1 MKAAVSIAVFA
12 AALQAQTSIPR
23 APKKGSQQQQDDVS
37 YSSRQ
42 VNQSGI
48 IGDIQEDSVSIELT
62 DSRILLFKIS
72 PATKFTDGL
81 TREKLVPGDKVRI
94 QGTQDAE
101 AFLTATII
109 TRIEGAP
116 AHPQSANT
124 VVKKPAVVD
133 PDDEGPPVLKRGKP
147 VLRKSSTATEEVA
160 DSALPPAPP
169 DNHPP
174 DSSLKGPKPP
184 EESYSVQTIENRNLD
199 PKKELIERARH
210 WALSFTDTLPNYVC
224 QQFTTRYLR
233 VPGSRNWVAKDIVS
247 ANVVYEQG
255 KEDYRNIAIN
265 GKPINKRMEDLPGS
279 WSTGEFGTTLRSLFH
294 PGRRAEFTYV
304 KQSQM
309 NGVSTWVY
317 DYTVRREYSD
327 WRIMLG
333 SQSII
338 PAYTGRVWIDASTA
352 GVMRIEMSATNIP
365 PEFPLDQVE
374 ASNDYGLVRLA
385 TADQYLLPTH
395 AETLSC
401 ERGSPICSRNTIDFR
416 NYHKYSGE
424 ANIVFDK

>member
-1 MKAAVSIAVFA
+1 MKAAVSIALFA

-23 APKKGSQQQQDDVS
+23 APKKGSQQPQDDVS

-42 VNQSGI
+42 INQSGVV
-48 IGDIQEDSVSIELT
+48 GDVQEDSVSIELA
-62 DSRILLFKIS
+62 DSRILLFKIT
-72 PATKFTDGL
+72 PATKFSDGL
-81 TREKLVPGDKVRI
+81 TREKLVLGDKVRI

-101 AFLTATII
+101 AFLTAATIS
-109 TRIEGAP
+109 RIEEAP
-116 AHPQSANT
+116 GRPQSANT
-124 VVKKPAVVD
+124 VVKKPAVID

-147 VLRKSSTATEEVA
+147 VLRKSSTTEEMA
-160 DSALPPAPP
+160 DATLPPAPP

-184 EESYSVQTIENRNLD
+184 EETYSVQTIENRNLD
-199 PKKELIERARH
+199 PKKELIERARQ

-233 VPGSRNWVAKDIVS
+233 VPGSRSWVAKDIVS
-247 ANVVYEQG
+247 ANVVYEHG

-338 PAYTGRVWIDASTA
+338 PAYTGRVWIDAGTA
-352 GVMRIEMSATNIP
+352 GVMRIEMSAINIP

-401 ERGSPICSRNTIDFR
+401 ERGSPICSRNTIEFR
-416 NYHKYSGE
+416 NYHKYTGE